1 MSKKM
6 YALVSGIIG
15 GIGVIASAIVS
26 YTDPAQA
33 TAILAAIP
41 IAITAANE
49 IMMLFVEPEAKK

>member
-6 YALVSGIIG
+6 YALISGIIG
-15 GIGVIASAIVS
+15 GIGAIASAIVS
-26 YTDPAQA
+26 YSDPAQA

>member
-6 YALVSGIIG
+6 YALISGIIG
-15 GIGVIASAIVS
+15 GLGAIASAIVS

-49 IMMLFVEPEAKK
+49 IMMLFVAPEAKK

>member
-6 YALVSGIIG
+6 YALITGIIG
-15 GIGVIASAIVS
+15 GVGAIASAIVS

-41 IAITAANE
+41 IAITAINE
-49 IMMLFVEPEAKK
+49 IMLLFAEKGKK